1 MATAVHNR
9 PGAKAHA
16 RMVRMSASK
25 ARVVLNLVRG
35 KQITEANEILSFSER
50 LAADVI
56 QKCLASAVA
65 NAEHNDGLN
74 ADELFVSACY
84 ADEGPTLKRFRPRA
98 RGRAGRIHKQ
108 TCHITV
114 EVSRYSED
122 ELEVRR
128 ISTELKSEGRANR
141 SQTKAKSDGGD
152 RAKRVAKSQ
161 TAATEE
167 VAEDLVEDTAA
178 EEIVEEVAETTDAV
192 EEVAE
197 DTAAEVAE
205 DTAAEAAEE
214 TAAEVKETAEDAV
227 DEEATD
233 EVVSEEE
240 TTDDAGENQ

>member
-1 MATAVHNR
+1 
-9 PGAKAHA
+9 
-16 RMVRMSASK
+16 MVRMSASK

-74 ADELFVSACY
+74 ADELFVSACF

-114 EVSRYSED
+114 EA
-122 ELEVRR
+122 
-128 ISTELKSEGRANR
+128 ELKSEGRANR
-141 SQTKAKSDGGD
+141 SQTKAKADGGD

-178 EEIVEEVAETTDAV
+178 EEIVEEVAETTETV
-192 EEVAE
+192 
-197 DTAAEVAE
+197 E
-205 DTAAEAAEE
+205 DTAAEAAED
-214 TAAEVKETAEDAV
+214 TAAEVTETAEDAV

-240 TTDDAGENQ
+240 TTDDAGEKQ